1 VTPALSLLHRLPL
14 ALATLTGH
22 ALAQRAP
29 HHRPVARAL
38 ALLLAIDVARLATA
52 GTTGAL
58 WCVDVG
64 LVAAWYV
71 ATAACVVGALTRR
84 WDDARVFGSGAWQA
98 LAVVLLASGDRGPA
112 LEDDW
117 RAVFLVSLAA
127 QLLAAALYLVRAARA
142 RRWPGPPETVAL
154 LIAAGSLADL
164 AGPWLRADVVRAWPS
179 GVWQSAV
186 TWGIVAGWQ
195 AWTWR
200 RLRAHVP

>member
-1 VTPALSLLHRLPL
+1 MTSPLRALELSAL
-14 ALATLTGH
+14 ALATLTAA
-22 ALAQRAP
+22 ALARVAP

-38 ALLLAIDVARLATA
+38 AVLLAIDVARLATA

-112 LEDDW
+112 LVADW

-179 GVWQSAV
+179 GVWQAAA
-186 TWGIVAGWQ
+186 TWGIVSAWQ
-195 AWTWR
+195 LVKWR
-200 RLRAHVP
+200 RLAR